1 MEGPLRVPFPTE
13 AVSTIL
19 ALAVTAATY
28 WHIFGPGNRSV
39 PQPTVHVQISPPP
52 PPSIAPGRLP
62 DYRLKWLGANALS
75 VSVSGDWTGWS
86 RSGVPMARDEDSVWA
101 TDVYL
106 PEHCPRR
113 NLMLLGVCCYR
124 YEFFVDLGT
133 RQRWLFDPQQPMD
146 KDPDGWVHNYMCKYV
161 SGKEGRPLPMLP
173 LGMEKGV
180 DPEGGGGGGGAPLT
194 HAGAARMAAAAA
206 ADSASSAAAARASST
221 ATTTTTTTAAA
232 TVDVCFVLPATY
244 LNGTSVG
251 STSTRGLGGCCEA
264 CRRKRGCMAFNW
276 RPLAVTPAFNWRP
289 LAVTPAY
296 NWRPEPL
303 PRNCVFFGSHYG
315 TPRGTA
321 LSSAGLVR
329 VPLRASPPLP
339 SSPLTPTA
347 AAPAQLPRTAAGA
360 TSHHEKAHH
369 RRKKPQRLK
378 KSNRTGLNR
387 SSSHS
392 TAKYQGQKR

>member
-1 MEGPLRVPFPTE
+1 MEGPALRVPFPTE
-13 AVSTIL
+13 AVATIL
-19 ALAVTAATY
+19 ALVVTASTY

-39 PQPTVHVQISPPP
+39 PQPTVHVQVSPPP

-62 DYRLKWLGANALS
+62 DYRLKWLGADALS

-86 RSGVPMARDEDSVWA
+86 RSGVPMARDEDNVWA

-124 YEFFVDLGT
+124 YKFFVDFGT
-133 RQRWLFDPQQPMD
+133 RQRWLFDLQQPMD
-146 KDPDGWVHNYMCKYV
+146 KDPDGRVHNYMCKYV

-221 ATTTTTTTAAA
+221 ATTTTTAAA
-232 TVDVCFVLPATY
+232 AVDVCFVLPATY

-264 CRRKRGCMAFNW
+264 CRRKRGCMAYS
-276 RPLAVTPAFNWRP
+276 WRP

-296 NWRPEPL
+296 NWRSEPL

-339 SSPLTPTA
+339 SSPLPPTA

-360 TSHHEKAHH
+360 TRHHEKAHY

-392 TAKYQGQKR
+392 TAKYQG